1 MKNFILVNLNDKN
14 QVKVTSVNNNDN
26 LLKLQNPNSNSNKL
40 KQILPQQIMPS
51 RSSSSFDDA
60 NDDDD
65 EEEDD
70 ETWKDDSVSNSSFT
84 SNKNEES
91 IIDEDFNGENKPKKR
106 CRLTHLTADEK
117 LMRRKM
123 KNRIAA
129 QNARDRKKVRMDN
142 LEVTVKELLDE
153 NKKLL
158 LENKKLK
165 EQTKQLVE
173 ENNKLKSSTNLKRKL
188 NDVEE
193 NFGSQESAVFL
204 NIVSQ
209 QKRQTLNL
217 NQQNLIVLMI
227 YWVMSLLKST
237 STSQS
242 EKVSVIKKRNQ
253 IVKIKLLKL
262 VRLFRMKLQQKQRL
276 KASLKTILSKQL
288 NTNNRLSLLQQR
300 LNPEKSMNMK
310 KLILLIIL
318 SMKRV

>member
-14 QVKVTSVNNNDN
+14 QVKVTSVNNEN
-26 LLKLQNPNSNSNKL
+26 LLKIQNPSKL
-40 KQILPQQIMPS
+40 KQILPQKQNQIRLS
-51 RSSSSFDDA
+51 LLES
-60 NDDDD
+60 DDDD
-65 EEEDD
+65 DD

-84 SNKNEES
+84 SIKNDESVLDES
-91 IIDEDFNGENKPKKR
+91 ISGESKPKKR
-106 CRLTHLTADEK
+106 CRLTHLTAEEK

-129 QNARDRKKVRMDN
+129 QNARDRKKVRMDH
-142 LEVTVKELLDE
+142 LEVTIKELQEE
-153 NKKLL
+153 NKKLQ

-193 NFGSQESAVFL
+193 NCGSQESAVFL

-209 QKRQTLNL
+209 QKRQTLNF
-217 NQQNLIVLMI
+217 NQQNLMILMM

-237 STSQS
+237 QAIKTSDDNN
-242 EKVSVIKKRNQ
+242 KVSVIRKRNQ
-253 IVKIKLLKL
+253 IMKIKLLKL
-262 VRLFRMKLQQKQRL
+262 VRLFQMKIQQKQRL
-276 KASLKTILSKQL
+276 KTILNTLLTQKL
-288 NTNNRLSLLQQR
+288 NHSNLQLLQQNR
-300 LNPEKSMNMK
+300 NPEKCMNMK

-318 SMKRV
+318 LMKRA